1 MWAEKSNLHCN
12 MTCTSLKAVEDMNV
26 KEKIFRGKQ
35 VADIQGELNL
45 CDGVISNVPTS
56 VQVND
61 STTRI
66 DIGGAEESS

>member
-1 MWAEKSNLHCN
+1 M
-12 MTCTSLKAVEDMNV
+12 EDMNV